1 MGNNQEVGR
10 YISEEE
16 LRQEFLDL
24 VKCKLIG
31 IDRKLFNNQQEL
43 NYLFRVGL
51 SEDMF
56 VSYKKIYRSYS
67 SYLRRRRTTSLI
79 LVKFLYNWYSNMK
92 NIKKQVECLKKIDKH
107 FKNIDWW
114 FSVYHSRIGWGNSI
128 DDDVEIINQLDYNM
142 ECKWII
148 VKLLYN
154 WYSNSIL

>member
-1 MGNNQEVGR
+1 MGNKQEVGR
-10 YISEEE
+10 YVSEEQ

-67 SYLRRRRTTSLI
+67 SYLRRRRITSLI
-79 LVKFLYNWYSNMK
+79 LVKFLYNWYSN
-92 NIKKQVECLKKIDKH
+92 
-107 FKNIDWW
+107 
-114 FSVYHSRIGWGNSI
+114 
-128 DDDVEIINQLDYNM
+128 
-142 ECKWII
+142 
-148 VKLLYN
+148 
-154 WYSNSIL
+154 SIL